1 MIFNNNQIKKLKI
14 WDKNQIKIF
23 KMMNKTIKINNSIWI
38 IL

>member
-1 MIFNNNQIKKLKI
+1 MIFNNKQIKKLKI
-14 WDKNQIKIF
+14 LDKNQKKIF